1 MSNKTSISEEVSKL
15 LKELIEQTQKY
26 QKREK
31 KNQGGL
37 TGLVDKPYYYDN
49 FKIAPSITETVA
61 RIRKG
66 FNDGGLTSDISQME
80 YLVSV
85 LEGATS
91 LTPMEQKILE
101 ELRDDLSKVGMGAAK

>member
-1 MSNKTSISEEVSKL
+1 MSNKTNISEEVSKL
-15 LKELIEQTQKY
+15 FKELIEQTQKY

-49 FKIAPSITETVA
+49 FKIAPGITETVA